1 MTKPNKAFK
10 SRKSI
15 SKRFQK

>member
-1 MTKPNKAFK
+1 MSQEK

-15 SKRFQK
+15 SSL